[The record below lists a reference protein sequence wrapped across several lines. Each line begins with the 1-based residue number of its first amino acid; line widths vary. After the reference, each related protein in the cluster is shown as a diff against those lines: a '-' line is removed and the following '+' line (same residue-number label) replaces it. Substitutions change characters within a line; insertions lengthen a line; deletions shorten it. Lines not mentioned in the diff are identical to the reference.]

1 MARMTPLNPVAAR
14 GALAAL
20 TVAAALLLG
29 GCGKEITP
37 ASVTGGSDAL
47 TIQSTGSLPPMYL
60 QEPYAAPVAVSGGAG
75 PYSLRVTAG
84 SLPPGITLNSA
95 GLQLTGKPEKAGTYT
110 FTLETTDSR
119 LNSKSREFT
128 VTVAALPPL
137 TLAPTLP
144 AGEIR
149 GETRVPVT
157 ITHPRDV
164 RAARVVWTLPEG
176 ARVTRVQLGDG
187 NGSGLLFVKQTGQQL
202 TVDLGFRAVP
212 RSGARVLLV
221 SVKPARAVK
230 LTSTG
235 FTYEARDG
243 TGKVI
248 AGSPAAATP
257 APATPAA
264 GTPSPT
270 ATPTPPVTSPTEP
283 GTPPAE
289 TPGTPPPSGG
299 GQ

>member
-60 QEPYAAPVAVSGGAG
+60 QEPYTAPVAVSGGAG

-248 AGSPAAATP
+248 AGSPAATA
-257 APATPAA
+257 APAT
-264 GTPSPT
+264 T
-270 ATPTPPVTSPTEP
+270 TPPVTPPTEP

>member
-60 QEPYAAPVAVSGGAG
+60 QEPYVAPVAVSGGAG

-248 AGSPAAATP
+248 AGSPAATA
-257 APATPAA
+257 AP
-264 GTPSPT
+264 
-270 ATPTPPVTSPTEP
+270 ATPTPPVTPPTEP